1 MQSDVCPK
9 AGAVFQYFFSPKPK
23 QNVKSN
29 GFEDGYFL
37 PKRKTTFLRESMTT
51 YPKSSK
57 KELYYNGSEEF
68 SFWIIEV
75 IEAAAF
81 KSIHMALDSSSDRK
95 TKYNI

>member
-1 MQSDVCPK
+1 
-9 AGAVFQYFFSPKPK
+9 
-23 QNVKSN
+23 
-29 GFEDGYFL
+29 
-37 PKRKTTFLRESMTT
+37 MTT